1 MTQEQMAKR
10 VTGIVVA
17 ATLFLVV
24 LLGVLVYQW
33 ITLGAQQRRIDAA
46 QAEWN
51 SLSSEIAEG
60 EEDLDEAMNDPI
72 WKYDYWLKYQD

>member
-1 MTQEQMAKR
+1 MTWNLGLLYPGFDSKEFLDDL
-10 VTGIVVA
+10 A
-17 ATLFLVV
+17 AVSA
-24 LLGVLVYQW
+24 G
-33 ITLGAQQRRIDAA
+33 IDAA